1 MMTRFFYRVVFVLS
15 YLIEKTLHDRNG
27 LYMQCFLNIVY
38 IYSLCILHEFVSM
51 EVSVGGVGVCI
62 QQPEADFSS
71 QNMETM
77 CLTCRSRSAL

>member
-51 EVSVGGVGVCI
+51 EVSVGV
-62 QQPEADFSS
+62 S
-71 QNMETM
+71 
-77 CLTCRSRSAL
+77 